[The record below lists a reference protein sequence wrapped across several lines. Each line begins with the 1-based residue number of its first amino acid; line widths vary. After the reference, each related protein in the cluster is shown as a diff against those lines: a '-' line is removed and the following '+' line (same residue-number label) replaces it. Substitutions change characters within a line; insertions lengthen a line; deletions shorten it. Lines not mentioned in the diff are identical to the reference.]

1 MKIHRNNHRYS
12 AITAVLTLVATTAA
26 ASGCSPDI
34 FDISVELTAET
45 FPINFGNATG
55 TIPSVACDPQDP
67 GLCGSGQ
74 VIALN
79 DGAGEAQIDVGCNAP
94 TSRCYAD
101 VDARLSYVVDVL
113 RDESFTSKVARKTV
127 TLVRMLDVA
136 YTIPT
141 NTTTFTVPQIDVY
154 VGPAGTSTATDPGV
168 YLVASV
174 PPIPAGTTIVDKPG
188 HLTIADGSPGRDLIE
203 KNICGKTPFV
213 FVLTLAPRL
222 ESGDLVPAGQLDVHL
237 QPLLGLGIR

>member
-1 MKIHRNNHRYS
+1 MKSQITCRH
-12 AITAVLTLVATTAA
+12 AAMTAVLAFTAIGAA

-34 FDISVELTAET
+34 FDISVALADES
-45 FPINFGNATG
+45 FPIMFGNATG
-55 TIPSVACDPQDP
+55 TIPSIACDPQNP
-67 GLCGSGQ
+67 GPCGAGQ

-79 DGAGEAQIDVGCNAP
+79 DGAGEAQIDVGCSAP
-94 TSRCYAD
+94 TSQCYAE

-136 YTIPT
+136 YTVPT
-141 NTTTFTVPQIDVY
+141 NTTTFTVPQMDIY
-154 VGPAGTSTATDPGV
+154 VGPAGTTTATDPGV

-174 PPIPAGTTIVDKPG
+174 PAIPAGTTIVDQPG

-213 FVLTLAPRL
+213 FVVTLAPRL
-222 ESGDLVPAGQLDVHL
+222 EAGAPVPAGQLEMRL